1 MYVFAIE
8 LPPVDAEPPALAI
21 ARDFHRLLRGRSKRL
36 DACMEARLTSWE
48 KIAASDGG
56 LTATGE
62 FEILRRLAF
71 SNLVKR

>member
-1 MYVFAIE
+1 M
-8 LPPVDAEPPALAI
+8 DAERKPWI
-21 ARDFHRLLRGRSKRL
+21 TRDLDRLFQPRSKRL

-62 FEILRRLAF
+62 SEILRALAF
-71 SNLVKR
+71 SNLMTR